1 MVEASPHGRYN
12 LHPLTQ
18 CSAVSYSTRATPQ
31 RESPELSGCKFPSV
45 GFCPLALCG
54 LMSDVP
60 YFILLDGKQWTS
72 LVASDPSR
80 GAGSKVQGDALTSPW
95 DLDI

>member
-1 MVEASPHGRYN
+1 M
-12 LHPLTQ
+12 TQ
-18 CSAVSYSTRATPQ
+18 WSAVSYSTQTTQ
-31 RESPELSGCKFPSV
+31 QHESPELSGCKFPSM
-45 GFCPLALCG
+45 GFLPLALCG

-60 YFILLDGKQWTS
+60 YFILLDGKQWKS